1 MPALGTEAV
10 FPVEPAHT
18 AAGAVMVQLGR
29 VLMGTSLLLE
39 HWQPMLVVT
48 VTDILAEAP
57 APAVQVIW
65 VVLLPAVMVPPVMDQ
80 L

>member
-10 FPVEPAHT
+10 FPVEEAHT

-29 VLMGTSLLLE
+29 ELMVTSWLLE
-39 HWQPMLVVT
+39 HWQPWLMVIE
-48 VTDILAEAP
+48 ILAEAP
-57 APAVQVIW
+57 DPAVQVIW

>member
-1 MPALGTEAV
+1 MPPGPPVRLIVLPSHTGELLDAV
-10 FPVEPAHT
+10 
-18 AAGAVMVQLGR
+18 AVGREFMV
-29 VLMGTSLLLE
+29 TSLLPE

-57 APAVQVIW
+57 DPAVQVIW
-65 VVLLPAVMVPPVMDQ
+65 AVLLPAVMVPPVMDQ

>member
-1 MPALGTEAV
+1 LLDAV
-10 FPVEPAHT
+10 
-18 AAGAVMVQLGR
+18 AVGG
-29 VLMGTSLLLE
+29 VLMVTSLLPE

-57 APAVQVIW
+57 DPAVQVIW
-65 VVLLPAVMVPPVMDQ
+65 AVLLPAVMVPPVMDQ

>member
-1 MPALGTEAV
+1 MPPGPPVRLIVLPSHTGELLDAV
-10 FPVEPAHT
+10 
-18 AAGAVMVQLGR
+18 AVGG
-29 VLMGTSLLLE
+29 VLMVTSLLPE

-57 APAVQVIW
+57 DPAVQVIW
-65 VVLLPAVMVPPVMDQ
+65 AVLFPAVMVPPVMDQ

>member
-1 MPALGTEAV
+1 MPPGPPVRLIVLPSHTGELLDAV
-10 FPVEPAHT
+10 AT
-18 AAGAVMVQLGR
+18 GG
-29 VLMGTSLLLE
+29 VLMVTSLLPL

-48 VTDILAEAP
+48 VTEILAEGP
-57 APAVQVIW
+57 GPAVQVIW

>member
-1 MPALGTEAV
+1 MPPGPPVRLIVLPSHTGELLDAV
-10 FPVEPAHT
+10 
-18 AAGAVMVQLGR
+18 AVGR
-29 VLMGTSLLLE
+29 VLMVTSLLLE

-65 VVLLPAVMVPPVMDQ
+65 AVLLPAVMVPPVMDQ

>member
-1 MPALGTEAV
+1 VPALGTEAV
-10 FPVEPAHT
+10 LPVELAHT

-29 VLMGTSLLLE
+29 ELMVTSLLPV
-39 HWQPMLVVT
+39 HWQPLLLVT
-48 VTDILAEAP
+48 VIEILAEAP
-57 APAVQVIW
+57 DPAVQVIW

>member
-10 FPVEPAHT
+10 LPVDKAHT

-29 VLMGTSLLLE
+29 ALMVTSVLLE
-39 HWQPMLVVT
+39 HWQPLSMVIE
-48 VTDILAEAP
+48 ILAEAP
-57 APAVQVIW
+57 DPAVQVIW

>member
-1 MPALGTEAV
+1 MPPGPPVRLIVLPSHTGELLDAV
-10 FPVEPAHT
+10 AT
-18 AAGAVMVQLGR
+18 GG
-29 VLMGTSLLLE
+29 VLMVTSLLLE

-57 APAVQVIW
+57 DPAVQVIW